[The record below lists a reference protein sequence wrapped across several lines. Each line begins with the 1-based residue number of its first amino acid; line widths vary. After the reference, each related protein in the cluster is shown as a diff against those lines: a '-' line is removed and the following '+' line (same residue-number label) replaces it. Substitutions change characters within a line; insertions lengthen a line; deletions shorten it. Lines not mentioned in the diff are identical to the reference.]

1 MSVNAIDI
9 AWRLKLIYWCCWWI
23 TVFGSTSTVCNDNDP
38 WNVSENEYLERINN
52 NNNNRKH
59 PSSKIGGI
67 IVKTNYHINNKWI
80 YIPFL
85 FFEYRWVWCNWE
97 VRTKKM
103 IVKWRTQSS
112 KWSTEVALG
121 SLHQFTKRK
130 ILFTFTVFEC
140 LCRHPF
146 VI

>member
-23 TVFGSTSTVCNDNDP
+23 TVFGSTSTVCNDNDS

-52 NNNNRKH
+52 NNNKRKH